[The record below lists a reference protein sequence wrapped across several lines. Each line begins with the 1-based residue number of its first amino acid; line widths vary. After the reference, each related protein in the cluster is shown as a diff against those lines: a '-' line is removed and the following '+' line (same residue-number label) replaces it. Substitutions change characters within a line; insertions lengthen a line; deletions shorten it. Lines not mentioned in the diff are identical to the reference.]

1 MSQERKHI
9 RPLPAFKRVN
19 KSLYDILFQ
28 HAKEE
33 ANSKKA
39 IERMWYFMFCFSEWY
54 YPKGIRPPN
63 FIFDEK
69 GNRTNI
75 GTGVEI
81 GQLLLVSWYYNSMEF
96 GIEIADYIFELWQK
110 KQQQG
115 GQFNDLEFAEICR
128 HIRMDFQ
135 YYVRHPNNAKLTL
148 YENLFPET
156 MEEGLSLFL
165 DMRKAQRKKG
175 VNYWIEKYE
184 DLESRFFELEERL
197 NEMGQIAPE

>member
-1 MSQERKHI
+1 MNQKRKHI
-9 RPLPAFKRVN
+9 RPLAAFKRLN
-19 KSLYDILFQ
+19 KSLYDTLFRF
-28 HAKEE
+28 AKAE

-39 IERMWYFMFCFSEWY
+39 IERMWYFMYCFYKWY
-54 YPKGIRPPN
+54 YPKFLQN
-63 FIFDEK
+63 ASFIYDEK

-81 GQLLLVSWYYNSMEF
+81 GQLLLVSWYYDSTEF

-135 YYVRHPNNAKLTL
+135 YYVQHPDNAKLTL
-148 YENLFPET
+148 YENLFPKT
-156 MEEGLSLFL
+156 TDEGLSLFL
-165 DMRKAQRKKG
+165 EMRKAQRKKG
-175 VNYWIEKYE
+175 VNYWIQKYE
-184 DLESRFFELEERL
+184 GIEERFFELENRL
-197 NEMGQIAPE
+197 NEMGQIEPE